1 MEHIAD
7 EYDDDDSNNLMKI
20 RKLALNENT
29 LGN

>member
-1 MEHIAD
+1 MEHTAD
-7 EYDDDDSNNLMKI
+7 EYDDDDSNNLMI